1 MTQRDDYRA
10 KYKERKKNQT
20 SVKED
25 KKEQDEK
32 LQIKYKEMKS
42 QCKKAE
48 KKIEELEKENS
59 EHISRVSKL
68 EERVERRDN
77 EIKTLQSFLKQLEI
91 AASDAKEL
99 RDETTK
105 NLTKEKDKEVKA

>member
-1 MTQRDDYRA
+1 
-10 KYKERKKNQT
+10 
-20 SVKED
+20 
-25 KKEQDEK
+25 
-32 LQIKYKEMKS
+32 MKS
-42 QCKKAE
+42 QCKKADN
-48 KKIEELEKENS
+48 KIEELEKENS

-99 RDETTK
+99 RDATTK
-105 NLTKEKDKEVKA
+105 NLIKEKDKEVKA